1 MIKDLEQIKEF
12 ALQKIKEAESTDVLE
27 QIRVEFLGKKGK
39 ITDVLKKLGSLLPE
53 ERPKIGSI
61 ANEIKELITNNI
73 QKQYQ
78 IVLEKELQKKIEKE
92 QIDITLPG
100 RTHGNGHMHVINQVM
115 NEITDIFIQ
124 MGFQVATG
132 PEVET
137 EYYNF
142 ESLNTPAD
150 HPARDVHDTFYVK
163 PGVVLRTHTSP
174 VQMRVMEKTRP
185 PVAVIVPGRVYRV
198 DNDAS
203 HSPMFNQMEGLLVD
217 EDITFADLKGTL
229 MYFVHKFFGEDTAVR
244 FRPHYF
250 PFTEPSAEM
259 DISCTVCKGKGCRIC
274 KHSGW
279 LEILGCGMVHPR
291 VFQYAG
297 YDNEKYQGYAFGFGI
312 DRMAMLKFAIPSI
325 NLLFD
330 NNLKFLEQ
338 F

>member
-1 MIKDLEQIKEF
+1 MIKELEEIKEL
-12 ALQKIKEAESTDVLE
+12 ALKRIKETQSTDLLE

-39 ITDVLKKLGSLLPE
+39 ITEVLKKLGTLPAE

-61 ANEIKELITNNI
+61 ANEIKEIITNTI
-73 QKQYQ
+73 QNHYQ
-78 IVLEKELQKKIEKE
+78 VVLEKEIQKKIEQEK
-92 QIDITLPG
+92 IDITLPG
-100 RTHGNGHMHVINQVM
+100 RTCGNGHMHVINQVM
-115 NEITDIFIQ
+115 SEITDIFIQ
-124 MGFQVATG
+124 MGFQIASG

-142 ESLNTPAD
+142 ESLNTPDD

-174 VQMRVMEKTRP
+174 VQMRVMEKTKP

-217 EDITFADLKGTL
+217 EDVTFADLKGTL

-259 DISCTVCKGKGCRIC
+259 DISCTVCKGKGCRVC

-279 LEILGCGMVHPR
+279 LEILGCGMVHPK

-312 DRMAMLKFAIPSI
+312 DRMAMLKFSIPSI

>member
-1 MIKDLEQIKEF
+1 
-12 ALQKIKEAESTDVLE
+12 
-27 QIRVEFLGKKGK
+27 
-39 ITDVLKKLGSLLPE
+39 
-53 ERPKIGSI
+53 
-61 ANEIKELITNNI
+61 
-73 QKQYQ
+73 
-78 IVLEKELQKKIEKE
+78 
-92 QIDITLPG
+92 
-100 RTHGNGHMHVINQVM
+100 
-115 NEITDIFIQ
+115 
-124 MGFQVATG
+124 MGFQIASG

-142 ESLNTPAD
+142 ESLNTPED
-150 HPARDVHDTFYVK
+150 HPARDVHDTFYIK
-163 PGVVLRTHTSP
+163 PGILLRTHTSP
-174 VQMRVMEKTRP
+174 VQMRVMEKVKP

-217 EDITFADLKGTL
+217 EDVTFADLKGTL
-229 MYFVHKFFGEDTAVR
+229 MYFVQKFFGEDTAVR

-259 DISCTVCKGKGCRIC
+259 DISCTVCKGKGCRVC

-279 LEILGCGMVHPR
+279 LEILGCGMVHPK

-312 DRMAMLKFAIPSI
+312 DRMAMLKFAVPSI
-325 NLLFD
+325 NLLFE

>member
-12 ALQKIKEAESTDVLE
+12 ALQKIKEAETTDILE

-39 ITDVLKKLGSLLPE
+39 ITEVLKKLGSLLPE
-53 ERPKIGSI
+53 ERPKVGSI
-61 ANEIKELITNNI
+61 ANEIKEIITNNI

-100 RTHGNGHMHVINQVM
+100 RTQGIGHMHVINQVM
-115 NEITDIFIQ
+115 NEITGIFIQ
-124 MGFQVATG
+124 MGFQVASG

-142 ESLNTPAD
+142 ESLNTPED
-150 HPARDVHDTFYVK
+150 HPARDVHDTFYIK
-163 PGVVLRTHTSP
+163 SGVVLRTHTSP
-174 VQMRVMEKTRP
+174 VQMRVMEKTKP

-259 DISCTVCKGKGCRIC
+259 DISCTVCKGKGCRVC

-279 LEILGCGMVHPR
+279 LEILGCGMVYPK

>member
-1 MIKDLEQIKEF
+1 MISEIETIKET
-12 ALQKIKEAESTDVLE
+12 AIAKINSADKIDVLE

-39 ITDVLKKLGSLLPE
+39 ITEVLKKLGSLPPE
-53 ERPKIGSI
+53 ERPIVGNK
-61 ANEIKELITNNI
+61 ANEVKEII
-73 QKQYQ
+73 SE
-78 IVLEKELQKKIEKE
+78 IIEQKKIELLEVEFQKKLE
-92 QIDITLPG
+92 TERVDVTLPG
-100 RTHGNGHMHVINQVM
+100 RTVGTGHMHVINRVM
-115 NEITDIFIQ
+115 NEIIDIFIQ
-124 MGFQVATG
+124 MGFQVASG

-142 ESLNTPAD
+142 ESLNTPSD
-150 HPARDVHDTFYVK
+150 HPARDVHDTFYIK

-174 VQMRVMEKTRP
+174 VQMRVMEKTKP
-185 PVAVIVPGRVYRV
+185 PVAVVVPGRVYRV

-203 HSPMFNQMEGLLVD
+203 HSPMFNQLEGLLVD

-229 MYFVHKFFGEDTAVR
+229 MYFVKKFFGEDTKTR

-274 KHSGW
+274 KNSGW
-279 LEILGCGMVHPR
+279 LEILGCGMVHPV
-291 VFQYAG
+291 VFRYAG

-312 DRMAMLKFAIPSI
+312 DRMAMLKYAIPSI
-325 NLLFD
+325 NLLFE
-330 NNLKFLEQ
+330 NNIRFLEQ

>member
-1 MIKDLEQIKEF
+1 MISEIESIKEN
-12 ALQKIKEAESTDVLE
+12 AIAKINSANSLDALE

-39 ITDVLKKLGSLLPE
+39 ITELLKKLGYLPPE
-53 ERPKIGSI
+53 KRPIIGSK
-61 ANEIKELITNNI
+61 ANEIKEIITDI
-73 QKQYQ
+73 
-78 IVLEKELQKKIEKE
+78 IEQKKRELLELEFQKKLE
-92 QIDITLPG
+92 TERVDITLPG
-100 RTHGNGHMHVINQVM
+100 RTPGRGHMHVINRVM
-115 NEITDIFIQ
+115 NEIVDIFIQ
-124 MGFQVATG
+124 MGFQVASG

-150 HPARDVHDTFYVK
+150 HPARDVHDTFYIK

-174 VQMRVMEKTRP
+174 VQMRVMEKSKP
-185 PVAVIVPGRVYRV
+185 PVAVVVPGRVYRV

-203 HSPMFNQMEGLLVD
+203 HSPMFNQLEGLLVD

-229 MYFVHKFFGEDTAVR
+229 MYFVKKFFGEDTKTR

-274 KHSGW
+274 KNTGW
-279 LEILGCGMVHPR
+279 LEILGCGMVHPV
-291 VFQYAG
+291 VFEYAG

-312 DRMAMLKFAIPSI
+312 DRMAMLKYAIPSI
-325 NLLFD
+325 NLLFE
-330 NNLKFLEQ
+330 NNIRFLEQ

>member
-1 MIKDLEQIKEF
+1 MIAELEKIKEM
-12 ALQKIKEAESTDVLE
+12 ALQKIKSSEAIDTLE

-39 ITDVLKKLGSLLPE
+39 ITEILKKLGSLTPE
-53 ERPKIGSI
+53 ERPKVGAV
-61 ANEIKELITNNI
+61 ANEIKEIITNTI
-73 QKQYQ
+73 QEQHQ
-78 IVLEKELQKKIEKE
+78 IVLEKELQKKIEQE

-100 RTHGNGHMHVINQVM
+100 RTLGCGHIHVINQVM
-115 NEITDIFIQ
+115 NEIVDIFIQ
-124 MGFQVATG
+124 MGFQVARG

-142 ESLNTPAD
+142 ESLNTPED
-150 HPARDVHDTFYVK
+150 HPARDTHDTFYIK
-163 PGVVLRTHTSP
+163 PGIVLRTHTSP
-174 VQMRVMEKTRP
+174 VQMRVMEKTKP
-185 PVAVIVPGRVYRV
+185 PVAVVVPGRVYRV

-217 EDITFADLKGTL
+217 EDITFTDLKGTL
-229 MYFVHKFFGEDTAVR
+229 MYFVHNFFGKDTAVR

-259 DISCTVCKGKGCRIC
+259 DISCTVCKGKGCRVC

-279 LEILGCGMVHPR
+279 LEILGCGMVHPK
-291 VFQYAG
+291 VLEYAK

-312 DRMAMLKFAIPSI
+312 DRMAMLKYAIPSI
-325 NLLFD
+325 NLLFE

>member
-1 MIKDLEQIKEF
+1 MLNELEQIKET
-12 ALQKIKEAESTDVLE
+12 ALQKIKEANSTETLE
-27 QIRVEFLGKKGK
+27 LIRVEFLGKKGK
-39 ITDVLKKLGSLLPE
+39 ITEVLKKLGSLPPE
-53 ERPKIGSI
+53 ERPKIGSV
-61 ANEIKELITNNI
+61 ANEIKEIITENI
-73 QKQYQ
+73 QNQYQ
-78 IVLEKELQKKIEKE
+78 IVLDSELQKKMEQE

-100 RTHGNGHMHVINQVM
+100 RTSGLGHMHIINQVM
-115 NEITDIFIQ
+115 DEITSIFIQ
-124 MGFQVATG
+124 MGFQIASG

-142 ESLNTPAD
+142 ESLNTPED
-150 HPARDVHDTFYVK
+150 HPARDVHDTFYIK
-163 PGVVLRTHTSP
+163 PGILLRTHTSP
-174 VQMRVMEKTRP
+174 VQMRVMEKVKP

-217 EDITFADLKGTL
+217 EDVTFADLKGTL
-229 MYFVHKFFGEDTAVR
+229 MYFVQKFFGEDTAVR

-259 DISCTVCKGKGCRIC
+259 DISCTVCKGKGCRVC

-279 LEILGCGMVHPR
+279 LEILGCGMVHPK

-312 DRMAMLKFAIPSI
+312 DRMAMLKFAVPSI
-325 NLLFD
+325 NLLFE

>member
-1 MIKDLEQIKEF
+1 MINELEQVKAT
-12 ALQKIKEAESTDVLE
+12 ALQKIKTADSTEALE

-39 ITDVLKKLGSLLPE
+39 ITEVLKQLGSIPPE
-53 ERPKIGSI
+53 ERPKIGSV
-61 ANEIKELITNNI
+61 ANEVKKILTEAIENQHNVL
-73 QKQYQ
+73 
-78 IVLEKELQKKIEKE
+78 LEKELQRKIEQE

-100 RTHGNGHMHVINQVM
+100 RTIGRGHMHVINQVM
-115 NEITDIFIQ
+115 NEIVGIFVQ
-124 MGFQVATG
+124 MGFQVASG

-142 ESLNTPAD
+142 ESLNTPED

-163 PGVVLRTHTSP
+163 KGVVLRTHTSP
-174 VQMRVMEKTRP
+174 VQMRVMEKTKP
-185 PVAVIVPGRVYRV
+185 PVAVVVPGRVYRV

-217 EDITFADLKGTL
+217 EDITFADLKGSL
-229 MYFVHKFFGEDTAVR
+229 MYFVRKFFGEDTAVR

-259 DISCTVCKGKGCRIC
+259 DISCTVCKGKGCRVC
-274 KHSGW
+274 KNSGW
-279 LEILGCGMVHPR
+279 LEILGCGMVHPK
-291 VFQYAG
+291 VFEYAG

-312 DRMAMLKFAIPSI
+312 DRMAMLKYAIPSI

-330 NNLKFLEQ
+330 NNLKVLEQ

>member
-1 MIKDLEQIKEF
+1 MIAELEKIKEM
-12 ALQKIKEAESTDVLE
+12 ALQKIKSSEAIDTLE

-39 ITDVLKKLGSLLPE
+39 ITEILKKLGSLTPE
-53 ERPKIGSI
+53 ERPKVGAV
-61 ANEIKELITNNI
+61 ANEIKEIITNTI
-73 QKQYQ
+73 QEQHQ
-78 IVLEKELQKKIEKE
+78 IVLEKELQKKIEQE

-100 RTHGNGHMHVINQVM
+100 RTLGCGHIHVINQVM
-115 NEITDIFIQ
+115 NEIVDIFIQ
-124 MGFQVATG
+124 MGFQVARG
-132 PEVET
+132 PEIET

-142 ESLNTPAD
+142 ESLNTPED
-150 HPARDVHDTFYVK
+150 HPARDTHDTFYIK
-163 PGVVLRTHTSP
+163 PGIVLRTHTSP
-174 VQMRVMEKTRP
+174 VQMRVMEKTKP
-185 PVAVIVPGRVYRV
+185 PVAVVVPGRVYRV

-217 EDITFADLKGTL
+217 EDITFTDLKGTL
-229 MYFVHKFFGEDTAVR
+229 MYFVHNFFGKDTAVR

-259 DISCTVCKGKGCRIC
+259 DISCTVCKGKGCRVC

-279 LEILGCGMVHPR
+279 LEILGCGMVHPK
-291 VFQYAG
+291 VLEYAK

-312 DRMAMLKFAIPSI
+312 DRMAMLKYAIPSI
-325 NLLFD
+325 NLLFE

>member
-1 MIKDLEQIKEF
+1 MIAELEKIKEM
-12 ALQKIKEAESTDVLE
+12 ALQKIKSSEAIDTLE

-39 ITDVLKKLGSLLPE
+39 ITEILKKLGSLTPE
-53 ERPKIGSI
+53 ERPKVGAV
-61 ANEIKELITNNI
+61 ANEIKEIITNTI
-73 QKQYQ
+73 QEQHQ
-78 IVLEKELQKKIEKE
+78 IVLEKELQKKIEQE

-100 RTHGNGHMHVINQVM
+100 RTLGCGHIHVINQVM
-115 NEITDIFIQ
+115 NEIVDIFIQ
-124 MGFQVATG
+124 MGFQVARG

-142 ESLNTPAD
+142 ESLNTPED
-150 HPARDVHDTFYVK
+150 HPARDTHDTFYIK
-163 PGVVLRTHTSP
+163 PGIVLRTHTSP
-174 VQMRVMEKTRP
+174 VQMRVMEKTKP
-185 PVAVIVPGRVYRV
+185 PVAVVVPGRVYRV

-217 EDITFADLKGTL
+217 EDITFTDLKGTL
-229 MYFVHKFFGEDTAVR
+229 MYFVHNFFGKDTAVR

-259 DISCTVCKGKGCRIC
+259 DISCTVCKGKGCRVC

-279 LEILGCGMVHPR
+279 LEILGCGMVHPK
-291 VFQYAG
+291 VLEYAN

-312 DRMAMLKFAIPSI
+312 DRMAMLKYAIPSI
-325 NLLFD
+325 NLLFE

>member
-1 MIKDLEQIKEF
+1 MINDLEQIRES
-12 ALQKIKEAESTDVLE
+12 ALKRIKETETTDSLE
-27 QIRVEFLGKKGK
+27 QIRIEFLGKKGK
-39 ITDVLKKLGSLLPE
+39 ITEVLKKLGTLPPE

-61 ANEIKELITNNI
+61 ANEIKEQITDSI
-73 QKQYQ
+73 QKQYEV
-78 IVLEKELQKKIEKE
+78 VLEKEIQKKIEQEK
-92 QIDITLPG
+92 IDITLPG
-100 RTHGNGHMHVINQVM
+100 RTHGNGHIHVINQVM
-115 NEITDIFIQ
+115 SEITDIFIQ
-124 MGFQVATG
+124 MGFQIASG

-142 ESLNTPAD
+142 ESLNTPDD

-174 VQMRVMEKTRP
+174 VQMRVMEKTKP

-217 EDITFADLKGTL
+217 EDVTFADLKGTL
-229 MYFVHKFFGEDTAVR
+229 MYFVHKFFGEDTSVR

-259 DISCTVCKGKGCRIC
+259 DISCTVCKGKGCRVC
-274 KHSGW
+274 KYSGW
-279 LEILGCGMVHPR
+279 LEILGCGMVHPK

-312 DRMAMLKFAIPSI
+312 DRMAMLKFSIPSI